1 MLLQPAELLSKTNSP
16 QKLCDLKCFR
26 GKTRANC
33 TKWPG
38 WGWRICNT
46 RTSWDQANDFRNWLG
61 KGSGWVSQKILC
73 ILYTQFWSSSC
84 VGALKL
90 RSCRLVQGQE
100 CRPTAPPAPDCTW
113 SKPKASSE
121 QNQYHGEVGCKN
133 HHSSARRFKGT
144 PNLNDKIPPKVE
156 SPKPNQENK
165 WALIKTNKPPRTKPG
180 QQPRPVFTLS
190 QTSINNP
197 FKRCFYS
204 EQYRYLLHHIF
215 QVKTSSQRC
224 QCFLRSFCFSPCW
237 NPGICHHR
245 HGGFLL

>member
-1 MLLQPAELLSKTNSP
+1 MTSETDWESGLDGYVKRSCVYCILNFGQALASVHSSSEVAGWYRVRNVVPPHPLLQ
-16 QKLCDLKCFR
+16 
-26 GKTRANC
+26 
-33 TKWPG
+33 
-38 WGWRICNT
+38 IV
-46 RTSWDQANDFRNWLG
+46 LG
-61 KGSGWVSQKILC
+61 PSQ
-73 ILYTQFWSSSC
+73 
-84 VGALKL
+84 
-90 RSCRLVQGQE
+90 
-100 CRPTAPPAPDCTW
+100 
-113 SKPKASSE
+113 KASSE

-204 EQYRYLLHHIF
+204 EQYRYLLNHIF

-224 QCFLRSFCFSPCW
+224 QCFLRSFCFSPC
-237 NPGICHHR
+237 
-245 HGGFLL
+245 